1 MMMWVYTYLGS
12 FVIHFFI
19 SALWVRKFPL
29 GFYAEICGQGPNG
42 ESKAVPPL
50 VLASGMFYPI
60 TWAILFFALGVRLW
74 LYIANPPDK
83 TIKEG
88 DNPSQGA
95 YR

>member
-1 MMMWVYTYLGS
+1 MWVGAYLGG

-29 GFYAEICGQGPNG
+29 GIYAEICGLGPQGDS
-42 ESKAVPPL
+42 ESPSL
-50 VLASGMFYPI
+50 VLASSGIFYPI
-60 TWAILFFALGVRLW
+60 TWAILFSALGVKLW

-83 TIKEG
+83 TIKDG
-88 DNPSQGA
+88 DNPSQGV